1 MKASTEKR
9 IVIAAV
15 IILAYLVLGDH
26 VLPQRFQPTVL
37 LTLLEEQAEP
47 PVPQEVKQAA
57 PTPAPAPAVKAVA
70 PPTPAPI
77 KAVKPTSPA
86 PTLDRRTQIT
96 GFCMELIA
104 VRYNRLDVYQML
116 SSGMMTDLI
125 DQHRAWRK
133 AGGIKQTPACAV
145 QIRSRLEDGLYQ
157 MLGNIGD
164 KILGSMGHASALDFA
179 LQRCVS
185 SASSSC

>member
-1 MKASTEKR
+1 MLTRNEIWLCAIGG
-9 IVIAAV
+9 IV
-15 IILAYLVLGDH
+15 LTYLVLGDH
-26 VLPQRFQPTVL
+26 VLPLPYQPTTL
-37 LTLLEEQAEP
+37 LTQEEEPKEPPARQVVERAEP
-47 PVPQEVKQAA
+47 ATAPEPVLKAEAPPAQRQQAKPA
-57 PTPAPAPAVKAVA
+57 PPAPA
-70 PPTPAPI
+70 
-77 KAVKPTSPA
+77 
-86 PTLDRRTQIT
+86 LDRRAQIT

-157 MLGNIGD
+157 MLGNIGN
-164 KILGSMGHASALDFA
+164 KILGSMGHAAALDFA

-185 SASSSC
+185 SATSSC